1 MELLFFRIILV
12 LYLNIK
18 EFFLFLY
25 LQFLNT
31 RSHKDKGEREKAPD
45 QDSSSDVDEA
55 NLSLMDRTKR
65 QAKAARDHAA
75 KRAAEPILEEEVL
88 GLEEVVLQT
97 RQRVKAAKAAKARA
111 TALRQEL
118 LQLQEEEESIAADN
132 DSAIPAPATAPV
144 PDVSDPGA
152 FVAASLTS
160 AVNIYFFIAIFG
172 IYSIL
177 GQVLI
182 SQRNLQICS

>member
-65 QAKAARDHAA
+65 QAKAARDHA
-75 KRAAEPILEEEVL
+75 KRAAEPILEDEVL
-88 GLEEVVLQT
+88 GLEEEVLQT
-97 RQRVKAAKAAKARA
+97 RERVKAAKAAKARA
-111 TALRQEL
+111 TALCQEL
-118 LQLQEEEESIAADN
+118 LELQEEEESIAADN